1 MDEALTRPS
10 TPMKK
15 RTFLKL
21 SSALLTTAAIAPLSS
36 CEQKPERRNWA
47 GNIKYL
53 ADDLHEPSTIDELRS
68 IIKNN
73 NRIKPQGTSHSFN
86 GIDNSTFAFVRLS
99 KMNQVVSLDEANMT
113 LTVQAGIRYGELC
126 KYLEAKGYA
135 LHNLASLPHI
145 SVGGSIATATHGS
158 GDRNGNLSTA
168 VRGMKIMNAA
178 GDLIDAGDDLSSAI
192 VHLGA
197 LGVVTEVTLAIQ
209 PTFQVRQYV
218 YQYLPMSQLKDH
230 FDEIFSSGYSVSL
243 FTDWSK
249 DTINQVWVKKRVTAE
264 DPGDAPAELFGAKV
278 ATKDLHPIETISA
291 VNCTPQLGV
300 AGPWHERLPHFKLD
314 FTPSAGEE
322 LQAEYFVPR
331 KNAYEAIAAV
341 YELRQMVSPL
351 IQISEVR
358 SIAADNLLMSP
369 CRDQDS
375 IAIHFTWKK
384 DWEGVSKVLPLIENA
399 LSQFEVRPHWGK
411 LFTIDPHELQSR
423 YKGLSDFKKLVGKF
437 DPNGKFR
444 NEFLERNLG

>member
-1 MDEALTRPS
+1 
-10 TPMKK
+10 MKK

-21 SSALLTTAAIAPLSS
+21 SSAILTTAAIAPFES
-36 CEQKPERRNWA
+36 CTQKPTRKNWA
-47 GNIKYL
+47 GNITYL
-53 ADDLHEPSTIDELRS
+53 SDDLHEPATIDELKN
-68 IIKNN
+68 IITSVD
-73 NRIKPQGTSHSFN
+73 RIKGQGTSHSFN
-86 GIDNSTFAFVRLS
+86 GIDNSTFAFVRLL
-99 KMNQVVSLDEANMT
+99 KMNQVVSLDETNMT
-113 LTVQAGIRYGELC
+113 VTVQAGMRYGELC
-126 KYLEAKGYA
+126 KYLESKGYA

-158 GDRNGNLSTA
+158 GDKNGNLSTA
-168 VRGMKIMNAA
+168 VRGLKIMNAA
-178 GDLIDAGDDLSSAI
+178 GEVIDVKDELSSAI

-197 LGVVTEVTLAIQ
+197 LGIVTEVTLAIQ

-218 YQYLPMSQLKDH
+218 YQYLPMKDLEDH

-249 DTINQVWVKKRVTAE
+249 DTINQVWVKKRVSAE
-264 DPGDAPAELFGAKV
+264 DPADAPAELFGAKA
-278 ATKDLHPIETISA
+278 ATKDLHPIESISA

-331 KNAYEAIAAV
+331 KFGYQAIAAV
-341 YELRQMVSPL
+341 YALREKVNPL

-369 CRDQDS
+369 MREQDS

-384 DWEGVSKVLPLIENA
+384 DWDGVKQVLPLIEEA
-399 LSQFEVRPHWGK
+399 LARFTVRPHWGK
-411 LFTIDPHELQSR
+411 LFTLEPKILQSR
-423 YKGLSDFKKLVGKF
+423 YKGLKEFKELIAKY
-437 DPNGKFR
+437 DPRGKFR

>member
-1 MDEALTRPS
+1 
-10 TPMKK
+10 MKK

-21 SSALLTTAAIAPLSS
+21 SSAILTTAAIAPFES
-36 CEQKPERRNWA
+36 CEQKPARKNWA
-47 GNIKYL
+47 GNITYL
-53 ADDLHEPSTIDELRS
+53 SDDLHEPATIDELKK
-68 IIKNN
+68 IITSVD
-73 NRIKPQGTSHSFN
+73 RIKGQGTSHSFN
-86 GIDNSTFAFVRLS
+86 GIDNSTFGFVRSL
-99 KMNQVVSLDEANMT
+99 KLNQVVSLDETNMT
-113 LTVQAGIRYGELC
+113 VTVQAGMRYGELC
-126 KYLEAKGYA
+126 KYLESKGYA

-158 GDRNGNLSTA
+158 GDKNGNLSSA

-178 GDLIDAGDDLSSAI
+178 GEIIELKDELSSAI

-197 LGVVTEVTLAIQ
+197 LGIVTEVTLAIQ

-218 YQYLPMSQLKDH
+218 YQYLPMENLKDH

-249 DTINQVWVKKRVTAE
+249 DTINQVWVKKRVSAE
-264 DPGDAPAELFGAKV
+264 DPADAPAELFGAKA
-278 ATKDLHPIETISA
+278 ATKDLHPIESISA

-331 KNAYEAIAAV
+331 KFGYAAIAKV
-341 YELRQMVSPL
+341 YALREQVNPL

-358 SIAADNLLMSP
+358 SIAADDLLMSP
-369 CRDQDS
+369 MREQDS

-384 DWEGVSKVLPLIENA
+384 DWEGVKNVLPLIEQA
-399 LSQFEVRPHWGK
+399 LGPFNVRPHWGK
-411 LFTIDPHELQSR
+411 LFTLDPKVLQGR
-423 YKGLSDFKKLVGKF
+423 YKGLSQFKELIAKY
-437 DPNGKFR
+437 DPKGKFR

>member
-1 MDEALTRPS
+1 
-10 TPMKK
+10 MKK

-21 SSALLTTAAIAPLSS
+21 SSALLTTAAIAPILS
-36 CEQKPERRNWA
+36 CEQKPIRRNWA
-47 GNIKYL
+47 GNITYL
-53 ADDLHEPSTIDELRS
+53 ADQLHEPATIDELRS
-68 IIKNN
+68 IIQSND
-73 NRIKPQGTSHSFN
+73 RIKGQGTSHSFN
-86 GIDNSTFAFVRLS
+86 GIDNSTFAFVRLL
-99 KMNQVVSLDEANMT
+99 KMNQVISLDEANMT
-113 LTVQAGIRYGELC
+113 VTVQPGMRYGELC
-126 KYLEAKGYA
+126 KYLETKGYA

-145 SVGGSIATATHGS
+145 SIGGSIATATHGS
-158 GDRNGNLSTA
+158 GDKNGNLATA

-178 GDLIDAGDDLSSAI
+178 GDLIDVDPGTDLSSAI

-197 LGVVTEVTLAIQ
+197 LGIVTEVTLSIQ

-218 YQYLPMSQLKDH
+218 YQYLPMSDLKDH

-249 DTINQVWVKKRVTAE
+249 DTINQVWVKKRVTPD
-264 DPGDAPAELFGAKV
+264 DPADAPSELFGAKA
-278 ATKDLHPIETISA
+278 ATKDLHPIEAISA

-331 KNAYEAIAAV
+331 KYAYEAIAAV
-341 YELRQMVSPL
+341 YALRDKVNPL

-358 SIAADNLLMSP
+358 SIAADDLLMSP

-384 DWEGVSKVLPLIENA
+384 EWEGVREVLPLIEKA
-399 LSQFEVRPHWGK
+399 LAPFNVRPHWGK
-411 LFTIDPHELQSR
+411 LFTLDPTVLQKR
-423 YKGLSDFKKLVGKF
+423 YKGLAEFKKLQSKF
-437 DPNGKFR
+437 DPNGKFV

>member
-1 MDEALTRPS
+1 
-10 TPMKK
+10 MKK

-36 CEQKPERRNWA
+36 CEQKPSRYNWA
-47 GNIKYL
+47 GNIRYL
-53 ADDLHEPSTIDELRS
+53 SDDLHEPTTVDELKTLIQKTR
-68 IIKNN
+68 
-73 NRIKPQGTSHSFN
+73 RIKGQGTSHSFN
-86 GIDNSTFAFVRLS
+86 GIDNSTFGFVRLS
-99 KMNQVVSLDEANMT
+99 KMNQVVSLDETNMT
-113 LTVQAGIRYGELC
+113 VTVQAGMRYGELC

-145 SVGGSIATATHGS
+145 SVGGSIATATRGS
-158 GDRNGNLSTA
+158 GDKNGNLSSA
-168 VRGMKIMNAA
+168 VRGIKIMNAA
-178 GDLIDAGDDLSSAI
+178 GEVIDGGSDLNSMV

-197 LGVVTEVTLAIQ
+197 LGIVTEVTLAIQ

-218 YQYLPMSQLKDH
+218 YQYLPMPELKDH
-230 FDEIFSSGYSVSL
+230 FDEIFGSGYSVSL

-249 DTINQVWVKKRVTAE
+249 NTINQVWVKKRVTPE
-264 DPGDAPAELFGAKV
+264 DPGDAPAELFGAKA

-291 VNCTPQLGV
+291 VNCTPQMGV

-331 KNAYEAIAAV
+331 ANAYQAIEAV
-341 YELRQMVSPL
+341 FNLRDKVNPL

-358 SIAADNLLMSP
+358 SIAADDLLMSP
-369 CRDQDS
+369 CRGQDS
-375 IAIHFTWKK
+375 ITIHFTWKK

-399 LSQFEVRPHWGK
+399 LSDYNVRPHWGK
-411 LFTIDPHELQSR
+411 LFTLDPKVLQSR
-423 YKGLSDFKKLVGKF
+423 YKTLGDFKTLMKKF
-437 DPNGKFR
+437 DPDGKFV
-444 NEFLERNLG
+444 NEFLERNLLS

>member
-1 MDEALTRPS
+1 
-10 TPMKK
+10 MKK

-21 SSALLTTAAIAPLSS
+21 SSAILTTAAIAPLQS
-36 CEQKPERRNWA
+36 CESTPRRRNWA
-47 GNIKYL
+47 GNITYL
-53 ADDLHEPSTIDELRS
+53 SDNLYEPATVEELRD
-68 IIKNN
+68 IIVNN
-73 NRIKPQGTSHSFN
+73 NRIKAQGTSHSFN
-86 GIDNSTFAFVRLS
+86 GIDNSTFNFVRLLR
-99 KMNQVVSLDEANMT
+99 MNQVVSLDETNMT
-113 LTVQAGIRYGELC
+113 VTVQAGMRYGELC

-158 GDRNGNLSTA
+158 GDRNGNLSSV

-178 GDLIDAGDDLSSAI
+178 GEVIDASSNLSSTI

-209 PTFQVRQYV
+209 PSFQVRQHV
-218 YQYLPMSQLKDH
+218 YQYLPMSVLKEH

-243 FTDWSK
+243 FFDWASEN
-249 DTINQVWVKKRVTAE
+249 INQVWVKKRVTAD
-264 DPGDAPAELFGAKV
+264 DPGDAPVDLFGAK
-278 ATKDLHPIETISA
+278 AASKDLHPIETISA
-291 VNCTPQLGV
+291 VNCTPQMGV
-300 AGPWHERLPHFKLD
+300 SGPWHERLPHFKLD

-331 KNAYEAIAAV
+331 ANAYDAIAAV
-341 YELRQMVSPL
+341 YALREQVNPL

-358 SIAADNLLMSP
+358 SIAADDLLMSP
-369 CRDQDS
+369 CRNQDS

-384 DWEGVSKVLPLIENA
+384 DWDGVSKVLPLIERA
-399 LSQFEVRPHWGK
+399 LDKYNVRPHWGK
-411 LFTIDPHELQSR
+411 LFTLDPKVLQER
-423 YKGLSDFKKLVGKF
+423 YRGLGDFKKLINRF
-437 DPNGKFR
+437 DPEGKFR

>member
-1 MDEALTRPS
+1 
-10 TPMKK
+10 MKK
-15 RTFLKL
+15 REFLKL
-21 SSALLTTAAIAPLSS
+21 SSALITAAAIAPLES
-36 CEQKPERRNWA
+36 CEQRPSRYNWA
-47 GNIKYL
+47 GNIRYL
-53 ADDLHEPSTIDELRS
+53 SDKLYEPTTLDEL
-68 IIKNN
+68 KALVQNN
-73 NRIKPQGTSHSFN
+73 SRIKGQGTNHSFN
-86 GIDNSTFAFVRLS
+86 GIDNSTFGFIRVT
-99 KMNQVVSLDEANMT
+99 KMNQVISLDETNMT
-113 LTVQAGIRYGELC
+113 VTVQAGMRYGELC
-126 KYLEAKGYA
+126 KYLEARGYA

-145 SVGGSIATATHGS
+145 SIGGSVATATHGS
-158 GDRNGNLSTA
+158 GDKNGNLSTA

-178 GDLIDAGDDLSSAI
+178 GEIIDAGEDLNSII

-197 LGVVTEVTLAIQ
+197 LGIVTEITLAIQ

-218 YQYLPMSQLKDH
+218 FQYLPMSDLKAH

-264 DPGDAPAELFGAKV
+264 DPAEAPAELFGARA

-331 KNAYEAIAAV
+331 ANAYEAIAAV
-341 YELRQMVSPL
+341 YELREKVNPL

-369 CRDQDS
+369 CRNQDS

-384 DWEGVSKVLPLIENA
+384 DWDGVKAVLPLIEKA
-399 LSQFEVRPHWGK
+399 LSPFRVRPHWGK
-411 LFTIDPHELQSR
+411 LFTLEPATLQKR
-423 YKGLSDFKKLVGKF
+423 YQGLNEFRSLMKRF
-437 DPNGKFR
+437 DPNGKFV

>member
-1 MDEALTRPS
+1 
-10 TPMKK
+10 MKK

-21 SSALLTTAAIAPLSS
+21 SSALLTTAAIAPLES
-36 CEQKPERRNWA
+36 CESKPPRTNWA
-47 GNIKYL
+47 GNIRYL
-53 ADDLHEPSTIDELRS
+53 SDNLHEPENVEELKKF
-68 IIKNN
+68 IQKTD
-73 NRIKPQGTSHSFN
+73 RIKGQGTGHSFN
-86 GIDNSTFAFVRLS
+86 GIDNSTFGFVRVT
-99 KMNQVVSLDEANMT
+99 KMNKVLSLDNT
-113 LTVQAGIRYGELC
+113 NLTVTVQSGIRYGELC
-126 KYLEAKGYA
+126 KHLESKGFA

-158 GDRNGNLSTA
+158 GDKNGNLSTA
-168 VRGMKIMNAA
+168 VRSLKIVNAA
-178 GDLIDAGDDLSSAI
+178 GEEIEVKGEEAHAAI

-197 LGVVTEVTLAIQ
+197 LGIVTEITLAIQ

-230 FDEIFSSGYSVSL
+230 FDEIFTSGYSVSL

-249 DTINQVWVKKRVTAE
+249 DTINQVWVKKRVTPD
-264 DPGDAPAELFGAKV
+264 DPADAPSQLFGATA

-291 VNCTPQLGV
+291 VNCTPQMGL

-331 KNAYEAIAAV
+331 ANAYEAIEAV
-341 YELRQMVSPL
+341 YGLREHVNPL

-369 CRDQDS
+369 CRGQDS

-384 DWEGVSKVLPLIENA
+384 DWENVQKVLPMIEKA
-399 LSQFEVRPHWGK
+399 LAPYNVRPHWGK
-411 LFTIDPHELQSR
+411 LFTIEPSVLRNR
-423 YKGLSDFKKLVGKF
+423 YQVLDDFKKLVKNFDPHGKF
-437 DPNGKFR
+437 V
-444 NEFLERNLG
+444 NEFLERNLFS